1 MPVIDAT
8 ASVTDPLFTTDELVK
23 RMAEPSPTPVPL
35 VPVVDTSPK
44 LLTVAGLT
52 ADTPI

>member
-1 MPVIDAT
+1 MDAT
-8 ASVTDPLFTTDELVK
+8 ASVMDPLFTTDWLVK

-35 VPVVDTSPK
+35 VPVVDTEPK
-44 LLTVAGLT
+44 LLMVAELL